1 MRWNLQAAHPQDTQ
15 KAWQQVFL
23 ALNVADNQADASR
36 AVAMLPDCPHLPLQE
51 EVMAKLCQ
59 AHPFRAITCGIMIGG
74 RQKLSPGCCESML
87 LALALFLATGFAGNL
102 YALGTTWHQGL
113 STAPHQQPSTVPCF
127 PTPAAF
133 QELLKQLLGVADW
146 PSAARLAVEG
156 ASLYQEAAQDG
167 LRAALAGAREAAKQ
181 DSTVTGDMQSA
192 AGTSSSSG
200 FQELVSRY
208 VDECPKHDDPATL
221 ALFHALDFR
230 HEYEGMAAYHI
241 LTQCDPATSPKLQ
254 HVYLNGWSQFSD
266 LGSALEQLQQPIQL
280 ADQHVHLYR
289 TVLARLALTP
299 GDQAIQLYRHLQS
312 EALPLLMPPPTDKLA
327 DVAKLCSE
335 LQDWETALAA
345 AQDVAVTDTQAAAQ
359 LVNKIMEDIQM
370 YGFNIS
376 VAAAAMPLFG
386 LLEAQCTECIQPD
399 HLYMSCLAWA
409 NLRNTTAALEALR
422 RHEPLTAAWTA
433 EQQQLVFHSML
444 RLHEPKLPDDSAI
457 QVTQHVWMVAVRNKL
472 PDRQPQLHELV
483 MALLSPGRLPM
494 AHQVLQRAAQ
504 LGALQADVIEPVL
517 AKSLQQDARSRSS
530 QMSETSRSLLGMMKQ
545 AAGALWPQ
553 RLHETTAL
561 LLTEALLQESNQLDV
576 AHMCEAR
583 TAASLALW
591 DAAMSV
597 YHSTGRDE
605 ASMCR
610 AWDWMQLKGLS
621 WAPSDA
627 ACYVS
632 IAHAVTAQ
640 GDSRQGAHMLTSYH
654 DKAYSIPLSVSDCDT
669 FIKLCMQGWP
679 GSTEEGVAVTV
690 DTQEGISAALGLL
703 HHMKQTS
710 LPAPAVSTFTQA
722 TLCALAQLKG
732 AVPAHQ
738 VLMQLQQDVWAHM
751 HTGDDNTAYLAALNV
766 FEGTQGVQTAVL
778 MSQNGVSGLC
788 GDACL
793 ALACVM
799 EEDHEAWLRET
810 FGGAFVDELQILA
823 DSTSPEPV
831 RLAFPAHPLPKLS
844 VVQLGGKPSHLG
856 VADGDTPWWMV
867 PATAWQHGLSLNH
880 AASQHIQPPV
890 DQGPQLS
897 AAEQLAAEFGH
908 LENASRSKRRK

>member
-1 MRWNLQAAHPQDTQ
+1 MPRQ
-15 KAWQQVFL
+15 
-23 ALNVADNQADASR
+23 DASHKGHSYF
-36 AVAMLPDCPHLPLQE
+36 A
-51 EVMAKLCQ
+51 
-59 AHPFRAITCGIMIGG
+59 
-74 RQKLSPGCCESML
+74 
-87 LALALFLATGFAGNL
+87 GFAGNL
-102 YALGTTWHQGL
+102 YALGATWHQGL

-146 PSAARLAVEG
+146 HSAARLAVEG

-167 LRAALAGAREAAKQ
+167 LRAAMAGAREAAKQ
-181 DSTVTGDMQSA
+181 NSTVTGDMQSA
-192 AGTSSSSG
+192 AGTSSSS

-208 VDECPKHDDPATL
+208 VDERPKHDDPATL

-230 HEYEGMAAYHI
+230 YEYEAMAAYHI
-241 LTQCDPATSPKLQ
+241 LTQCNPATSPELQ
-254 HVYLNGWSQFSD
+254 HVYLSGWYQFAD
-266 LGSALEQLQQPIQL
+266 LGSALEQLQQPPQP
-280 ADQHVHLYR
+280 ADQPAYQHVHLYR
-289 TVLARLALTP
+289 TVLTRLALTP
-299 GDQAIQLYRHLQS
+299 GLDALLTEVISASASGERVVSGLISCVPKEEPVVAPEMAATLWALFQQACKHGHALSAPAQSMLWYSQAGDQAIQLYRHLQS
-312 EALPLLMPPPTDKLA
+312 EALPLLMPPATDKLA
-327 DVAKLCSE
+327 DVAKLSSE
-335 LQDWETALAA
+335 LQDWGTALAA
-345 AQDVAVTDTQAAAQ
+345 AQDVAATDTHAAVL

-370 YGFNIS
+370 YGGSIS

-386 LLEAQCTECIQPD
+386 LLEAQCTKRIQPD
-399 HLYMSCLAWA
+399 HLYMACLAWA
-409 NLRNTTAALEALR
+409 HLGNTTAALEALR

-494 AHQVLQRAAQ
+494 AHQLLQRVAQ
-504 LGALQADVIEPVL
+504 LGALQADVVEPVL
-517 AKSLQQDARSRSS
+517 AKSLQQDVRSRSS
-530 QMSETSRSLLGMMKQ
+530 QMSETSRSLLAMMKQ
-545 AAGALWPQ
+545 AAGAVWPQ
-553 RLHETTAL
+553 RLHETTAS
-561 LLTEALLQESNQLDV
+561 LLTEALLQAPNQLDV
-576 AHMCEAR
+576 AHMFEAR
-583 TAASLALW
+583 TAASLAVPQALW

-621 WAPSDA
+621 WAPSDP

-632 IAHAVTAQ
+632 VAHAVTAQ
-640 GDSRQGAHMLTSYH
+640 GDPRQGAHMLTSYH

-679 GSTEEGVAVTV
+679 GSTEEGMEV
-690 DTQEGISAALGLL
+690 DTQEGISAALCLL

-722 TLCALAQLKG
+722 TLCALAQLKAG
-732 AVPAHQ
+732 VPADQ

-751 HTGDDNTAYLAALNV
+751 HTDDDTTAYLAALNV
-766 FEGTQGVQTAVL
+766 FEGTHGVQTAVL

-799 EEDHEAWLRET
+799 EEDQEAWLRET
-810 FGGAFVDELQILA
+810 FGDAFVDELQMLA

-831 RLAFPAHPLPKLS
+831 RLDFPAHPLPQLS

-867 PATAWQHGLSLNH
+867 PATAWQHGLTVNH
-880 AASQHIQPPV
+880 AASKHIEPPV
-890 DQGPQLS
+890 DKAAQLS
-897 AAEQLAAEFGH
+897 DADQLAAEFGH
-908 LENASRSKRRK
+908 LENANRSKRRK